1 MKRSS
6 TTSSGCTISS
16 SSAAGPIGLELAQAH
31 HRLGSRVTVLEAAKA
46 LANEDPEL
54 SKVVL
59 EQLAAEGIN
68 IHEGTT
74 VERIESSLG
83 RVRVHVSLNGQK
95 HVVEG
100 SHLLLAAGRKPT
112 TSDLGLEAARIRYDN
127 RGIKVN
133 AGLKTSNRRVF
144 AIGDCTGGAQFTHVA
159 DYHAGIVMR
168 RILFRQP
175 AKVDPSL
182 LPRVT
187 FTDPELA
194 HVGLSETEAAKSAGK
209 INVLRWPYHENDRA
223 QAEHQTVGH
232 IKVVTAKSGRI
243 LGATIVGAQAGEL
256 IQMWAL
262 AISQKLNIK
271 AMTTWISPFPT
282 LSEINKSVAEGYYAT
297 APSNPTVRKVIG
309 FLARL
314 G

>member
-1 MKRSS
+1 
-6 TTSSGCTISS
+6 
-16 SSAAGPIGLELAQAH
+16 
-31 HRLGSRVTVLEAAKA
+31 
-46 LANEDPEL
+46 
-54 SKVVL
+54 
-59 EQLAAEGIN
+59 
-68 IHEGTT
+68 
-74 VERIESSLG
+74 
-83 RVRVHVSLNGQK
+83 VHVVFNGEK

-133 AGLKTSNRRVF
+133 AKLKTSNRRVY
-144 AIGDCTGGAQFTHVA
+144 AIGDCAGGPQFTHVA
-159 DYHAGIVMR
+159 DYHAELVVR
-168 RILFRQP
+168 RILFRRSG
-175 AKVDPSL
+175 KVDAGL
-182 LPRVT
+182 IPRVT

-194 HVGLSETEAAKSAGK
+194 HVGLSEAEAQKSAGK

-223 QAEHQTVGH
+223 QAEHQTIGH
-232 IKVVTAKSGRI
+232 IKVVTTRGGSI

-271 AMTTWISPFPT
+271 AMTEWISPFPT
-282 LSEINKSVAEGYYAT
+282 LSAINKSVAERYYAT
-297 APSNPTVRKVIG
+297 APSDPRVRKLIG
-309 FLARL
+309 FLARF